1 MTTLQNK
8 QLALLN
14 ETVAYYSEDT
24 NRRCSNNERF
34 CAYDPA
40 TVGKEGI
47 SEGCA
52 VGRLLSP
59 QLKKELDKKYPPIS
73 KPSGVHSIFEELPK
87 SIQYY
92 GKEFLT
98 QLQSLHDQSFYWDHN
113 ALSVAGKREIENIK
127 KCFGLTK

>member
-24 NRRCSNNERF
+24 NRRCSKDKL

-40 TVGKEGI
+40 TAGKEGI

-52 VGRLLSP
+52 IGRLLSP
-59 QLKKELDKKYPPIS
+59 QLKKELDKKYTSAS
-73 KPSGVHSIFEELPK
+73 KPSGVPSIFEELPK

-98 QLQSLHDQSFYWDHN
+98 RLQSLHDQSIYWDHN
-113 ALSVAGKREIENIK
+113 ALSVAGKREIESFK

>member
-1 MTTLQNK
+1 MKTLQNK

-24 NRRCSNNERF
+24 NRRCDTEHI

-52 VGRLLSP
+52 IGRLLSP
-59 QLKKELDKKYPPIS
+59 QLKKELDKKYTSIS
-73 KPSGVHSIFEELPK
+73 KPSGVPSIFEELPK
-87 SIQYY
+87 SVQYY
-92 GKEFLT
+92 GKDFLT
-98 QLQSLHDQSFYWDHN
+98 QLQSLHDQPIYWDHN
-113 ALSVAGKREIENIK
+113 ALSVVGKRVIESFK
-127 KCFGLTK
+127 ECFGLTK